1 MHRLATASTSAVCQL
16 RTHQPLLH
24 GLISARNR
32 PRDRATTL
40 PECLAAVRGMTGPRA
55 MAALRCMAR
64 RPGRVGTNDCGL
76 RVAYSGGTS
85 LSAATF
91 SSAAPIR
98 RSCVCRS
105 ASTAAVSSEMAVST
119 CRQRSQ
125 RLLGVLE
132 LS

>member
-16 RTHQPLLH
+16 RMHQPLLH
-24 GLISARNR
+24 GLISARDR
-32 PRDRATTL
+32 PRDR
-40 PECLAAVRGMTGPRA
+40 PRDDAAGMSRRGAWDDRAAWDGCDGPR
-55 MAALRCMAR
+55 
-64 RPGRVGTNDCGL
+64 GTNDCGL

-91 SSAAPIR
+91 SSVASIR

-105 ASTAAVSSEMAVST
+105 ASTAAVSSEIAVST

-125 RLLGVLE
+125 G
-132 LS
+132 S